1 MNEKTQ
7 ILEQIKVLT
16 KDIMKTTYPYCGES
30 NEELSELAEKINRA
44 GFEIKNLVGELEKLI

>member
-1 MNEKTQ
+1 MDKKTQ

-16 KDIMKTTYPYCGES
+16 KDIMKITYPYCGES

-44 GFEIKNLVGELEKLI
+44 GFEIKNLVVELEKLI